1 MADVNRIDSFDIIK
15 MDVEG
20 YEHKALAGAEKSI
33 HENSPIILYE
43 IKEKKVNFELIDAFN
58 RMGYDSYYY
67 VHGTSTL
74 VKFRE
79 GMQLDRYLLNMVAVR
94 PQSLGRF
101 DGLVEIENTEE
112 KQQSL
117 KIT

>member
-1 MADVNRIDSFDIIK
+1 

-20 YEHKALAGAEKSI
+20 CEHKALAGAEKII
-33 HENSPIILYE
+33 HENSPIIFYE
-43 IKEKKVNFELIDAFN
+43 IKDEKVHFELIDAFS

-79 GMQLDRYLLNMVAVR
+79 DMQLDGYLLNMVAVR

-101 DGLVEIENTEE
+101 DGLVELDGSEE

-117 KIT
+117 QIT